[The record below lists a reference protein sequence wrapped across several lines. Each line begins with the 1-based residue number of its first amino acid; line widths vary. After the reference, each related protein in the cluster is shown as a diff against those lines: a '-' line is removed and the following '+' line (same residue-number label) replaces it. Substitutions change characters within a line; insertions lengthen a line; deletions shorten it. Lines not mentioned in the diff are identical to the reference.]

1 MNFVRQNCVERDVRK
16 SVAEFKKFTVA
27 AIRAY
32 FGDDATIRSFEDS
45 ANTDEHERD
54 LKYGIDGVITDG
66 EGWTHNYASRVTFKP
81 QYQNFTVRGYRPSG
95 AKTELDKIGRVDE
108 PKPEFHI
115 HTCVGSDGR
124 GALVAIDETVEL
136 YQYIERYKPGMRY
149 NRQDGVGF
157 YPVPFA
163 PLNGVRVFY
172 VDASGCVEE
181 ITAKFKAA

>member
-1 MNFVRQNCVERDVRK
+1 MIVNYVEHDARK
-16 SVAEFKKFTVA
+16 SVAAFKKFTVS
-27 AIRAY
+27 AIRTF
-32 FGDDATIRSFEDS
+32 FGEDATIHSFEDS
-45 ANTDEHERD
+45 ANPLERELD
-54 LKYGIDGVITDG
+54 RKHGVDGVITDG
-66 EGWTHNYASRVTFKP
+66 DGWTHNYASRVTFKP

-95 AKTELDKIGRVDE
+95 TKTEIDKIGQVDE

-157 YPVPFA
+157 YPVDFK
-163 PLNGVRVFY
+163 PLANVKIY
-172 VDASGCVEE
+172 HVDASGNAEE

>member
-1 MNFVRQNCVERDVRK
+1 MNYVEHDARK
-16 SVAEFKKFTVA
+16 SVAAFRKFTEY
-27 AIRAY
+27 AIRAH
-32 FGDDATIRSFEDS
+32 FGANAKIRSFEDS

-95 AKTELDKIGRVDE
+95 TKTEIDKIGQVDE

-157 YPVPFA
+157 YPVDFK
-163 PLNGVRVFY
+163 PLANVKIY
-172 VDASGCVEE
+172 HVDASGNAEE